1 MQKSEFLMAD
11 LSFYDLRGVDMARAD
26 LRGVKLKRANLR
38 NANLVGVV
46 FSLVNVSSFASKG
59 EWRTNL
65 GRTNLI
71 DVKFK

>member
-1 MQKSEFLMAD
+1 MQNSEFLMAD
-11 LSFYDLRGVDMARAD
+11 LSFSDLQRVDMARAN
-26 LRGVKLKRANLR
+26 LRGVKLKRAHLR

-46 FSLVNVSSFASKG
+46 FSLVNVSSFGSEG

>member
-1 MQKSEFLMAD
+1 MQNSEFLMAD
-11 LSFYDLRGVDMARAD
+11 LSFSDLRGVDMARAD
-26 LRGVKLKRANLR
+26 LHGVKLKRANLR

-46 FSLVNVSSFASKG
+46 FSLVNVSSFGSEG

>member
-1 MQKSEFLMAD
+1 MAD
-11 LSFYDLRGVDMARAD
+11 LSFSDLRGVDRARAD

>member
-11 LSFYDLRGVDMARAD
+11 RSFSDLRGVDMARAD
-26 LRGVKLKRANLR
+26 LRGVKLKRSSLR

-46 FSLVNVSSFASKG
+46 FSLVNVSSFASEG
-59 EWRTNL
+59 ESPTNL

-71 DVKFK
+71 VVMFK